1 MRGLADRRVLITGAA
16 GGIGAAIARR
26 LSEEGAIVALT
37 DLTEPE
43 LGINAG
49 YAGKADICSSADL
62 ARLVGEVNAAMGGI
76 DAVVAV
82 AGIQASGPTHEL
94 PEETFRKVLDVNV
107 LGTFLTTQAV
117 IPQMLEQGSGTI
129 LTFGSTAAVCGA
141 PELASYAAAKGAI
154 LQYTRSIAVEYAAR
168 GIRANCICPGGTMTP
183 LLRQLNAERSAPD
196 HFAAKHPIGRY
207 AEPDEIAAAAAFLIS
222 DDASF
227 VLGSAMMVDG
237 GFSAS

>member
-1 MRGLADRRVLITGAA
+1 MKGLNGRRVLITGAA
-16 GGIGAAIARR
+16 GGIGAAVAQR
-26 LSEEGAIVALT
+26 LAAEGAIVAGA
-37 DLTEPE
+37 DLVKPE
-43 LGINAG
+43 LNKTLAFAGAMDVCNAS
-49 YAGKADICSSADL
+49 DT
-62 ARLVGEVNAAMGGI
+62 ARLVSEVNETLGGI

-94 PEETFRKVLDVNV
+94 SEDVFRKVLDVNV
-107 LGTFLTTQAV
+107 LGTFLTTRAV
-117 IPQMLEQGSGTI
+117 IPQMLEQGYGTI

-141 PELASYAAAKGAI
+141 PELAAYAAAKGAI
-154 LQYTRSIAVEYAAR
+154 LQYTRSIAVEYASR

-183 LLRQLNAERSAPD
+183 LLRQLNAERSEPD

-207 AEPDEIAAAAAFLIS
+207 AEPDEIAAAATFLLS

-227 VLGSAMMVDG
+227 VLGSAMLVDG